1 MVETPQEGENPFA
14 ETGDNTPAE
23 SAAEN
28 KEEMGENNEE
38 NESGDAGAGKPNPKE
53 EDDKNI
59 PFHQHPAWKRREE
72 EWKEK
77 FNDQET
83 RHQND
88 IASIRSEFSGLRKE
102 NAENEEIPSW
112 FGGDQA
118 QWNEYRSW
126 NDKQLKAAEERA
138 ISRLSESKTAE
149 EKAVKEATEFMKS
162 EIEFLEGDKE
172 LNPESKKVD
181 PNKLLKV
188 VMDNDLVDSK
198 GRWNYRAGWRLI
210 NGSTQPSSTT
220 KNNAE
225 RKTIAGATT
234 AQPQRGETTT
244 KPFKTADDFR
254 NDRPW

>member
-1 MVETPQEGENPFA
+1 MVEIPQEGENPFA
-14 ETGDNTPAE
+14 DTGDETPAE

-28 KEEMGENNEE
+28 KDEMEEKDDEQKDGN
-38 NESGDAGAGKPNPKE
+38 AGASGAKNE

-72 EWKEK
+72 EWKAK

-88 IASIRSEFSGLRKE
+88 IASIRQEFAGMRKE
-102 NAENEEIPSW
+102 NNESEEIPSW
-112 FGGDQA
+112 FGGDKD

-126 NDKQLKAAEERA
+126 TDKQIKAAEERA
-138 ISRLSESKTAE
+138 ISRLNENKSAE
-149 EKAVKEATEFMKS
+149 EKAVKEATEFMRS
-162 EIEFLEGDKE
+162 EIESIEGDQE
-172 LNPESKKVD
+172 LNPDGKKID

-210 NGSTQPSSTT
+210 NSQSPQTSPKKDNT
-220 KNNAE
+220 E

-234 AQPQRGETTT
+234 AQPQRGESTT
-244 KPFKTADDFR
+244 KQFKTADDFK